1 MEIKV
6 SRRWEGKNSTL
17 STLTVDGAAQQYILE
32 DTDRRL
38 SSDMTLEEI
47 RKIKVWGKTAIP
59 TGRYRVIITHSTRFK
74 RLMPVLLNVP
84 GFSGIRIHSGNT
96 HQNTEGCL
104 LPGLK
109 YGQEN
114 GEYMVGTSRVAADRL
129 QSHIAAVLAKGEEV
143 WCTIE
148 QKYETRDT

>member
-1 MEIKV
+1 MEINVTRHK
-6 SRRWEGKNSTL
+6 EGKNSTL
-17 STLTVDGAAQQYILE
+17 STLTVDGIAQQYILE

-38 SSDMTLEEI
+38 SQDMPLEEI
-47 RKIKVWGKTAIP
+47 RKIKVYGKTAIP
-59 TGRYRVIITHSTRFK
+59 YGRYRVLITYSTRFK

-104 LPGLK
+104 LPGMKHGL
-109 YGQEN
+109 EN
-114 GEYMVGTSRVAADRL
+114 GDYMVGTSRVAADRL

-148 QKYETRDT
+148 QKYEKGNT